1 MGSPTIGDRYR
12 PTSRRTNMTNAFPK
26 ILTVA
31 AAAAFLAIAPVSAQT
46 SGSGTSG
53 AGGGAADV
61 MPAQDLDQRV
71 NPDTRAMMGK
81 SWRAMTLPEAFAETV
96 NITVGAVVPATAVL
110 QPVPREIF
118 SVVPETQGYEY
129 FVLADGRIV
138 LVHPAD
144 NTIAMILD

>member
-1 MGSPTIGDRYR
+1 
-12 PTSRRTNMTNAFPK
+12 MTNAFPK

-46 SGSGTSG
+46 SGSGTGG

-71 NPDTRAMMGK
+71 NPDKRLMMGETFR
-81 SWRAMTLPEAFAETV
+81 SLTMPEAMAVTLDA
-96 NITVGAVVPATAVL
+96 TVGAVIPETAIR
-110 QPVPREIF
+110 QPVPQEIIAA
-118 SVVPETQGYEY
+118 VPETQGYEY
-129 FVLADGRIV
+129 FVLPDGRIV

>member
-1 MGSPTIGDRYR
+1 
-12 PTSRRTNMTNAFPK
+12 MTNAFPR

-46 SGSGTSG
+46 SGSGTGG

-61 MPAQDLDQRV
+61 MPAQDLDRRV
-71 NPDTRAMMGK
+71 NPDKRQWMGETF
-81 SWRAMTLPEAFAETV
+81 RGLTMPEAMAATFDA
-96 NITVGAVVPATAVL
+96 TVGAVVPQTAL
-110 QPVPREIF
+110 RHPVPQEIIAA
-118 SVVPETQGYEY
+118 VPEAQGYEY
-129 FVLADGRIV
+129 FVLPDGRIV